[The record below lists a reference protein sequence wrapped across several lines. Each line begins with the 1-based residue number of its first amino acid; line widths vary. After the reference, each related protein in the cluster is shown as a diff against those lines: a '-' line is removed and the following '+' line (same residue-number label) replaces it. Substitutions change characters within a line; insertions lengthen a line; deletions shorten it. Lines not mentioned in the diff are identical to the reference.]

1 MISSLFTLL
10 FSLFVDFHL
19 FFCTDFTHFAPNF
32 AFSLYIFSISLFIFP
47 SHSFTVPLPLSPS
60 ASVCFLLFFSLLFS
74 LFFVTHPNYRELP
87 TMRMINDRIIWFY
100 SKITRNSCVYFV
112 FNDVYCSRNGFSC
125 ISLSIHF
132 ERKWANV
139 VFFSLFKYHY
149 YNCVESVIFIL
160 DVIQSLFIHLWFISS
175 LLRMN
180 YYLSMPWF
188 APKFRIIFSA
198 LF

>member
-112 FNDVYCSRNGFSC
+112 FNDVYCALAFHSPSISKENERMSC
-125 ISLSIHF
+125 FFLSSNITITTVL
-132 ERKWANV
+132 N
-139 VFFSLFKYHY
+139 
-149 YNCVESVIFIL
+149 
-160 DVIQSLFIHLWFISS
+160 
-175 LLRMN
+175 
-180 YYLSMPWF
+180 P
-188 APKFRIIFSA
+188 
-198 LF
+198 